1 MSFLRP
7 KINIPPPPPAPEPP
21 EEPDYERAAA
31 MATENERNE
40 RSRRKGRGSTIVA
53 GGLTAGQKKDE
64 NKTLLG

>member
-7 KINIPPPPPAPEPP
+7 KINIPPPPPPPEPP
-21 EEPDYERAAA
+21 DEPDYERAAA
-31 MATENERNE
+31 MATENEKNE

-53 GGLTAGQKKDE
+53 GGLTANKQSD